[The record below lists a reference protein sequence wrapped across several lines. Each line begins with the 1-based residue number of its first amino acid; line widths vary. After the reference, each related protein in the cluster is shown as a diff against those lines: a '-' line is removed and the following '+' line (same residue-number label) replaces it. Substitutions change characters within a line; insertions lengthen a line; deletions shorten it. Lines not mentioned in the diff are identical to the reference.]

1 MFMSKHVGT
10 VTPALEAAI
19 DAAWPAPDRQDSGPW
34 VLRAAGGVTQR
45 ANSIWPRQGS
55 GTPTSQFAN
64 LLREA
69 RAWYRSR
76 RLPVI
81 FQLTSTPDSVALSD
95 FLDTERFTTQ
105 SETLVMT
112 RGPWT
117 GAADG
122 PAVHKPVVESSGIEL
137 SRIELSG
144 IELSGAPSNEW
155 LRVWWSVD
163 GRGGGDAL
171 AVARTILEGCPSV
184 YALARDDAGRPAAVG
199 RLAMPAGG
207 TMGGV
212 YSMATLP
219 GSRRNGYASAIL
231 NALLDAGAAQGL
243 AGYWLLV
250 TAANQRAQALYSR
263 AGFSEAGR
271 YVYRQERPRRALT
284 GC

>member
-1 MFMSKHVGT
+1 MSMSKYVGT
-10 VTPALEAAI
+10 VTPALEAAM

-34 VLRAAGGVTQR
+34 ILRAAGGVTQR

-55 GTPTSQFAN
+55 GTAPSQFAN

-69 RAWYRSR
+69 RTWYRSR

-112 RGPWT
+112 RGPRT
-117 GAADG
+117 GASDG
-122 PAVHKPVVESSGIEL
+122 PGFGKAAVEWSGIEL
-137 SRIELSG
+137 SRIELS
-144 IELSGAPSNEW
+144 SAPSDEW

-199 RLAMPAGG
+199 RLAMPAGSG
-207 TMGGV
+207 MGGL

-219 GSRRNGYASAIL
+219 ESRRNGYASAIL

-250 TAANQRAQALYSR
+250 TAANQGAQALYSR
-263 AGFSEAGR
+263 AGFAEACR
-271 YVYRQERPRRALT
+271 YVYRQERPRRALN